1 MRLGAAL
8 VGSNGRLQN
17 QPYLTP
23 CIHSSMDLCDLRNL
37 SGRVYEL
44 QTVYAAALPAFAKT
58 WKVKQSSILF
68 SRLSINPQLGFPS
81 KS

>member
-1 MRLGAAL
+1 
-8 VGSNGRLQN
+8 
-17 QPYLTP
+17 
-23 CIHSSMDLCDLRNL
+23 MDLCDLRNL